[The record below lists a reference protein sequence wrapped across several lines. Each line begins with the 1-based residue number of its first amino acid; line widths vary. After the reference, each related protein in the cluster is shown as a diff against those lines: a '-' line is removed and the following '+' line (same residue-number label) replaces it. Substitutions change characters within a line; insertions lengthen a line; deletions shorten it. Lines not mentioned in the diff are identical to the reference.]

1 MRGNLARLIYNVRL
15 NTLGFRHPH
24 GTILVIR
31 SLDRHMDVEDSA
43 MWMPESQCIQAD
55 FIYQAGQVTPH
66 QDVWA

>member
-1 MRGNLARLIYNVRL
+1 MRGNLARLIYKIRL

-24 GTILVIR
+24 GTIFDIYVTVKAA
-31 SLDRHMDVEDSA
+31 DDQDSA
-43 MWMPESQCIQAD
+43 MWMPESQRIQAD